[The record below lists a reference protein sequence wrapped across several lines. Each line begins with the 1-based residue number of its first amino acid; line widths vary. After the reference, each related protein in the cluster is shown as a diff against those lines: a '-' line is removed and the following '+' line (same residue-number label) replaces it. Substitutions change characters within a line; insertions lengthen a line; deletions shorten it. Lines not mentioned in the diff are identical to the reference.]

1 MKKTA
6 SVQDCISNFN
16 KHRGHPLRI
25 LFGFYKGNVGTL
37 LKSTFLLVVQNLP
50 VWIMPI
56 VTANIIN
63 IATNP
68 ADFALSDILINA
80 GAMSVLVLQ
89 NALSTFGVSKIY
101 DQLTRSIEFTLRS
114 SIIQKLQQLS
124 IGYHKNTSAGK
135 LQSKIMRDC
144 ENLEVLLATGYRNLF
159 LIVVSIVVAVSVT
172 AFKSPVVILFFLVL
186 VPVEILLLR
195 FLGNGIRRRNKQF
208 RSEVEETQSNVSEML
223 ELIPVTR
230 AHGLQKREVKKM
242 DNRLGNVM
250 SAGYT
255 LDKTNNLFLA
265 CTWVLMEMSR
275 LACLTFTGIL
285 AFKGKIT
292 VGEVVMYQ
300 TYFGQIVGYVNSLI
314 NFYPQLTRAMES
326 INSIGEILYEE
337 RIEMDNAIIPLKNMQ
352 GGVEFSDIC
361 YKYADGDRWILKN
374 FSLKV
379 KPGESIAFVG
389 ASGAGKS
396 TLLDLLIGF
405 DRPQEGHILI
415 DRVNMMNLD
424 LSEYRSQIAV
434 VPQNT
439 ILFSGSIRD
448 NVTYGLEHV
457 SDDAVYEVLKKVGLD
472 ELVDTLPEGI
482 YTQLGEH
489 GGKLS
494 GGQRQRVSIARALLR
509 KPKIIIFDEA
519 TSALDSASEKKVQAA
534 VDKMMKQ
541 CTTFMVAHRLSTIRN
556 VDRIVVLDKGEIIE
570 VGTHDELMEK
580 QGAFYQL
587 KMMQV

>member
-1 MKKTA
+1 MKKST

-37 LKSTFLLVVQNLP
+37 LKSTLLLVVQNLP

-68 ADFALSDILINA
+68 ADFSLSDILINA

-159 LIVVSIVVAVSVT
+159 LIVISIFVAVSVT

-186 VPVEILLLR
+186 VPIEILLLR

-242 DNRLGNVM
+242 DSRLGNVM

-300 TYFGQIVGYVNSLI
+300 TYFGQIVGFVNSLI

-337 RIEMDNAIIPLKNMQ
+337 RIETDNAIIPLKNMQ
-352 GGVEFSDIC
+352 GGVEFSDVC

-374 FSLKV
+374 FSLEV

-448 NVTYGLEHV
+448 NVTYGLDHV
-457 SDDAVYEVLKKVGLD
+457 SDQAVYDVLKNVGLD
-472 ELVDTLPEGI
+472 ELVETLPDGI

-519 TSALDSASEKKVQAA
+519 TSALDSASEQKVQAA

-556 VDRIVVLDKGEIIE
+556 VDRIVVLEKGEIIE
-570 VGTHDELMEK
+570 IGTHDELMEK
-580 QGAFYQL
+580 QGVFYRL
-587 KMMQV
+587 KKMQE